1 MFSASPN
8 PTTGDVQIENTS
20 KDKSSVIKEIQVTD
34 KYGNLKRQFKVFGSP
49 KKYNISI
56 RELPADMYIMR
67 IYDGK
72 KFG

>member
-1 MFSASPN
+1 M
-8 PTTGDVQIENTS
+8 QIENTS
-20 KDKSSVIKEIQVTD
+20 TDKSSVIKEIQVTD

-56 RELPADMYIMR
+56 RELPADVYIIR

-72 KFG
+72 TWISRKVFKN